1 MGLVKGN
8 GVLTTEGLGA
18 ARWGTMELVTARWGS
33 LELMGSD
40 NRGARWGRM
49 GLVGPYIATTRT
61 TTISTM

>member
-33 LELMGSD
+33 LELMGYGQQRGKVGQD
-40 NRGARWGRM
+40 GARWT
-49 GLVGPYIATTRT
+49 LY
-61 TTISTM
+61 SNNKNNNN